1 MRSKRGFGVRMG
13 EISSLIYLIFP
24 IFGLFYSEHQY
35 NILVYSIILSI
46 FTISYLILVL
56 FHTKINKNHLY
67 IFLLI
72 HYLCIMYFVYA
83 YEPLLSM
90 FFFIVHLLY
99 PSFSMGVKSKEFIS
113 FITTMIIC
121 AF

>member
-56 FHTKINKNHLY
+56 FHTKINKITY
-67 IFLLI
+67 
-72 HYLCIMYFVYA
+72 
-83 YEPLLSM
+83 
-90 FFFIVHLLY
+90 
-99 PSFSMGVKSKEFIS
+99 IS
-113 FITTMIIC
+113 FAYPLSLHHVFC
-121 AF
+121 LCL